1 MAKFK
6 RYDPRNKK
14 SVEHASSFG
23 AKRNQQQQ
31 KRSKMIAQQQTNEL
45 KRIRNEQNLYS
56 LEEEFDL

>member
-14 SVEHASSFG
+14 SVDHTQSFG
-23 AKRNQQQQ
+23 TKRNQQ
-31 KRSKMIAQQQTNEL
+31 KRSKMIAQQHTDEL